1 MGATCEEVLER
12 FDNGCGYGR
21 KFLVQEQELSLFVKS
36 LKENLNAKNVCV
48 FGENKKIKKVA
59 SFCGAGLDEKTLALC
74 DGVDVIVSSD
84 IKHHVLTQAV
94 NSGKCVVMPT
104 HYATEN
110 YGFKKIA
117 LLIQNE
123 IKEKV
128 LYFEENV
135 LI

>member
-1 MGATCEEVLER
+1 M
-12 FDNGCGYGR
+12 
-21 KFLVQEQELSLFVKS
+21 
-36 LKENLNAKNVCV
+36 CV
-48 FGENKKIKKVA
+48 FGEDKKIKKVS

-84 IKHHVLTQAV
+84 IKHHVLAQAV

-117 LLIQNE
+117 LSIQDE
-123 IKEKV
+123 IQEKV
-128 LYFEENV
+128 LYFEENM